1 MQLVERHGVVTRE
14 AVLAEGVVGGYASV
28 YGVLK
33 VLEERGQVRRGY
45 FVSGLGAAQ
54 FALPGAVDRLR
65 QARDGPTTPSA
76 TPGRSPP
83 RRGAGGH
90 RSRPA
95 LRGHAAVAGVAGR
108 PARSGAAL
116 VVLRDGVP
124 LAWYDRRS
132 HHLVTFPH
140 TLDDRSWAE
149 ALADLVRGGR
159 LRKVEVRKVD
169 GEPLASSAVGAD
181 ITSAATAAGFV
192 DGYRG
197 LTFSGR

>member
-1 MQLVERHGVVTRE
+1 M
-14 AVLAEGVVGGYASV
+14 LAEGVVGGYASV

-65 QARDGPTTPSA
+65 QAREPAEDAAGAIAAPVVLAA
-76 TPGRSPP
+76 TDPAQPYGGTLAWPDSP
-83 RRGAGGH
+83 
-90 RSRPA
+90 
-95 LRGHAAVAGVAGR
+95 GR
-108 PARSGAAL
+108 PARTAAAL

-124 LAWYDRRS
+124 IAWYDRRS

-140 TLDDRSWAE
+140 THDDRTWAE
-149 ALADLVRGGR
+149 ALADQVRAGR
-159 LRKVEVRKVD
+159 LRKVELRKVD
-169 GEPLASSAVGAD
+169 GEPLAESPSREE
-181 ITSAATAAGFV
+181 ITAAATASGFA

-197 LTFSGR
+197 LVFHTC